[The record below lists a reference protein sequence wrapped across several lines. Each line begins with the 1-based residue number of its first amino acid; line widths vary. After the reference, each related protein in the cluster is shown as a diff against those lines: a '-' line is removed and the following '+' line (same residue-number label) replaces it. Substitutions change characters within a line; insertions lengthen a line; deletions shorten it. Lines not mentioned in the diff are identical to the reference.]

1 MDASIY
7 SHSRTRAIRRGPWL
21 VRVLMLGVAALFAS
35 SVHSAT
41 QGSLGP
47 DSSGS
52 VDITYVQGINV
63 RINGFEDMALGT
75 WSGSGPMTAQDNLC
89 IGRSGGGL
97 FGAGV
102 SYRILARGD
111 GEPGDPAAFTLT
123 NGAHRI
129 YYRAFFND
137 QGGTAGRQELTAG
150 AALTGQNSFG
160 LWYFFNMIFNCAVE
174 NANISIEVP
183 QSELSRAS
191 GAYLGTLSLMLAPE

>member
-1 MDASIY
+1 MDASIN
-7 SHSRTRAIRRGPWL
+7 SHCDKHKIRCALRF
-21 VRVLMLGVAALFAS
+21 VRVFTFAVAALLAMS
-35 SVHSAT
+35 GYAAT
-41 QGSLGP
+41 QGSIGP
-47 DSSGS
+47 NSTGT

-89 IGRSGGGL
+89 IGRTGASF
-97 FGAGV
+97 FGAGA

-111 GEPGDPAAFTLT
+111 GEPGDPAAFTLS
-123 NGAHRI
+123 NGAARLK
-129 YYRAFFND
+129 YRAFFND

-150 AALTGQNSFG
+150 SALTGQNSFG

-183 QSELSRAS
+183 QSELS
-191 GAYLGTLSLMLAPE
+191 GANGVYLGTLSLMLMPE